1 MESCYGLKAYVVDR
15 LSVSSQRAVCCC
27 QLRQRERLSR
37 LSVLVSLSR
46 FQRQRERRRRNNEAS
61 NVEPDEEEEKKDEE
75 ESLSRG
81 IHTKREREEGEGLDR
96 RR

>member
-37 LSVLVSLSR
+37 LSVLASLSR

-75 ESLSRG
+75 ESSPVEYTR
-81 IHTKREREEGEGLDR
+81 REREEGEGLDR